1 MKRIIS
7 ILLTISLL
15 ASALMCL
22 VSCKFEKDDDDRT
35 SSKKDKKHS
44 YISQEQ
50 KNTWH
55 DKLYALLLKSDIHDS
70 ELGLLG
76 SYAAGLMDFDF
87 DNTPELVLAYHGGSM
102 GNLPLEIYDINT
114 GEKLAD
120 YDSSI
125 YNENNTACIYVAQKD
140 SEYVILSETAFRIPP
155 LDSASFISTIS
166 ADKDS
171 DFIKST
177 NLFYKETFDNETST
191 IYKHLGQSVD
201 KDEYDEK
208 YQQFLEDYKKIDGT
222 QLQLF
227 QWSTFG
233 KLEWTDLGEKEGV
246 DPESRQ
252 DLVKKMTFALLHSS
266 QKFIEYDIIDNAE
279 SNEELT
285 DSQESENTET
295 ETKTE
300 LSEKYP
306 DVPKALESILDAY
319 IEIAYLNRYEGY
331 HSREK
336 IEDAK
341 YPGVTSDQ
349 LDCIFNSLMDGWRNG
364 GYGYYAGYAAKDIN
378 GDGIN
383 ELFLTD
389 VEYSIYAMFTLANGE
404 IISHYFDFS
413 FHKSVT
419 RIDKNGNFYYSDYG
433 KGESIQY
440 EISRLGTD
448 GNLYRTVFGHYDMTG
463 FGDPEVYN
471 YFSAS
476 EIEISDSLIDFSK
489 IDSDRL
495 TDEEYNGIFTAY
507 IISDEEYNSL
517 VSAYREAIEKLK
529 VFGYDPNEEA
539 IKAIGLKFH
548 QVIIEDQ
555 RK

>member
-1 MKRIIS
+1 MKRI
-7 ILLTISLL
+7 
-15 ASALMCL
+15 A
-22 VSCKFEKDDDDRT
+22 
-35 SSKKDKKHS
+35 
-44 YISQEQ
+44 
-50 KNTWH
+50 
-55 DKLYALLLKSDIHDS
+55 ALLLTPFLLFSFASCDQANISDEITPSTPFDTADSSTEYDNVESDDKIDSNDSLDQVIFDSVSPLIDHDTLYNEEFPRRYNFISDTTGYFFQFRFFGS
-70 ELGLLG
+70 ENRLVYLLKTK
-76 SYAAGLMDFDF
+76 D
-87 DNTPELVLAYHGGSM
+87 GGKTWVAQDIQIPSSM
-102 GNLPLEIYDINT
+102 GWREHVICAKMLDENVGLISGMYGPSENFSDRTYITADGGKTWSKIVLPKDAPGIISERSNDLATYSECEAYDLTHENGVYFLCVRDAYYNPESDNST
-114 GEKLAD
+114 
-120 YDSSI
+120 YNYFRFSS
-125 YNENNTACIYVAQKD
+125 
-140 SEYVILSETAFRIPP
+140 
-155 LDSASFISTIS
+155 
-166 ADKDS
+166 
-171 DFIKST
+171 
-177 NLFYKETFDNETST
+177 
-191 IYKHLGQSVD
+191 
-201 KDEYDEK
+201 
-208 YQQFLEDYKKIDGT
+208 
-222 QLQLF
+222 
-227 QWSTFG
+227 
-233 KLEWTDLGEKEGV
+233 TDLV
-246 DPESRQ
+246 SW
-252 DLVKKMTFALLHSS
+252 TFV
-266 QKFIEYDIIDNAE
+266 EPDN
-279 SNEELT
+279 
-285 DSQESENTET
+285 ET

-306 DVPKALESILDAY
+306 DIPKALESILNAY
-319 IEIAYLNRYEGY
+319 IGIAYLNRYEGY

-364 GYGYYAGYAAKDIN
+364 GYGYYAGYAVKDIN

-389 VEYSIYAMFTLANGE
+389 VEYSIYAMFTLANSE

-448 GNLYRTVFGHYDMTG
+448 GKLYRTVFGHYDMTG

-476 EIEISDSLIDFSK
+476 EIEISDSLIDFSS
-489 IDSDRL
+489 IDSDKL

-507 IISDEEYNSL
+507 KISNEEYNSL

-539 IKAIGLKFH
+539 IKAIGLEFY
-548 QVIIEDQ
+548 QVIVEDL

>member
-1 MKRIIS
+1 MKRLIAII
-7 ILLTISLL
+7 LSLL
-15 ASALMCL
+15 FIFSLSACDLSNEDTEKETSTTQQGSL
-22 VSCKFEKDDDDRT
+22 EEESAYKF
-35 SSKKDKKHS
+35 
-44 YISQEQ
+44 ISQE
-50 KNTWH
+50 KRNDWK
-55 DKLYALLLKSDIHDS
+55 DKLFAILSSCDIYDI
-70 ELGLLG
+70 ELGMFG
-76 SYAAGLMDFDF
+76 SISAGLMDFDL
-87 DNTPELVLAYHGGSM
+87 DNTPELVLAYPGGSM
-102 GNLPLEIYDINT
+102 GNLPLEIYDIDT
-114 GEKLAD
+114 GEKLNKSYSD
-120 YDSSI
+120 VS
-125 YNENNTACIYVAQKD
+125 NNACIYVAQKD
-140 SEYVILSETAFRIPP
+140 NEFVVISESGYRIPSI
-155 LDSASFISTIS
+155 DSVSFISILSTDRDAES
-166 ADKDS
+166 N
-171 DFIKST
+171 FIKHT
-177 NLFYKETFDNETST
+177 NLFSIETTDDQANI
-191 IYKHLGQSVD
+191 IYEYQGKPVEKSV
-201 KDEYDEK
+201 YDEK
-208 YQQFLEDYKKIDGT
+208 YQQFLEDYKKIKET
-222 QLQLF
+222 QIQLIE
-227 QWSTFG
+227 WSSLG
-233 KLEWTDLGEKEGV
+233 KLEWKDFGYKEGV
-246 DPESRQ
+246 DPESRIALAEKMA
-252 DLVKKMTFALLHSS
+252 DALVNSS
-266 QKFIEYDIIDNAE
+266 QKFIEYDICENVEQSSE
-279 SNEELT
+279 ST
-285 DSQESENTET
+285 DSQEIEITET
-295 ETKTE
+295 EVETKTE

-306 DVPKALESILDAY
+306 DVPKELESILDTY

-331 HSREK
+331 HSRDK

-448 GNLYRTVFGHYDMTG
+448 GKLYRTVFGHYDMTG

-495 TDEEYNGIFTAY
+495 TDEEYN
-507 IISDEEYNSL
+507 SL
-517 VSAYREAIEKLK
+517 VTAYREAIEKLK

-539 IKAIGLKFH
+539 IKAIGLEFH
-548 QVIIEDQ
+548 QVIVEDQ